1 MRKNRKWGAA
11 ILMAVS
17 VLSFGIPAG
26 MFLAGGQKPM
36 EVHAEE
42 GDSPEEGGEEGSV
55 SDNTVP
61 EPVCT
66 CREKCTEEHTD
77 LSCEVCKADY
87 SACAYVNPSVRITI
101 NTPSGWHNDTTKVYI
116 SVEDVAQSG
125 NFEIQSLQAKVTQN
139 GNWTDITD
147 ERYVEINEDC
157 SVYVLVAD
165 QKGRT
170 YEKSRYIKCF
180 DYTPPTL
187 NAAVSDGLLSVQAQD
202 TGSGVKVIYVNGHE
216 FKDLVNGTLNVRLQQ
231 FDAGYQ
237 YFTISAM
244 DYVGNMSEIYK
255 TKNPYYADPEVETQD
270 QKDVLQQLPANAQ
283 ATAPVTAA
291 AQVTEHTK
299 TDSEGN
305 TTDETSLEDQ
315 KKAAMRE
322 ADASEEETRKETVA
336 KSGEKGKEFYT
347 IQTEN
352 EKVFYLVIDRDGEE
366 ETVYFLT
373 EISENDLLNVTS
385 DAKETLPKNSAVAE
399 SALPR
404 TEDTVPVR
412 DTDAEEE
419 EPGMEEQ
426 ETGTEETEGPEE
438 PVKETTENPA
448 AAYII
453 LGLIAAV
460 VIGAAYYVKVL
471 RKKDEG
477 FLDEEDEEEDE
488 EAYDDEEEELAE
500 VDNNQEKD
508 FFTDREDEGE

>member
-1 MRKNRKWGAA
+1 MRKKRKWGAA

-26 MFLAGGQKPM
+26 VFLAGAQEPM

-42 GDSPEEGGEEGSV
+42 RDSPARENGDGSV

-61 EPVCT
+61 EPECI
-66 CREKCTEEHTD
+66 CREKCTEED
-77 LSCEVCKADY
+77 ADQSCEVCKADY

-139 GNWTDITD
+139 GNWTDITE

-157 SVYVLVAD
+157 SVYALVTD
-165 QKGRT
+165 EKGRT

-187 NAAVSDGLLSVQAQD
+187 NAAVSDGLLSVRAQD

-244 DYVGNMSEIYK
+244 DYVGNMSEVYQ
-255 TKNPYYADPEVETQD
+255 TKNPYYRDPEVETKDQQD
-270 QKDVLQQLPANAQ
+270 VMQQLPASAQ

-305 TTDETSLEDQ
+305 TTAETSPAEE

-322 ADASEEETRKETVA
+322 ADVSETAEREQTAVET
-336 KSGEKGKEFYT
+336 GKGKEFYT
-347 IQTEN
+347 IQTES

-385 DAKETLPKNSAVAE
+385 DLKETLPQNSAVVE

-404 TEDTVPVR
+404 TEDTAPVR
-412 DTDAEEE
+412 DGDAVEEE
-419 EPGMEEQ
+419 NGTEEP
-426 ETGTEETEGPEE
+426 ETETEETEETA
-438 PVKETTENPA
+438 KETAENPA
-448 AAYII
+448 AAYIL
-453 LGLIAAV
+453 LGLVAAA

-471 RKKDEG
+471 RNKDEG
-477 FLDEEDEEEDE
+477 FLDEEDEEDDE
-488 EAYDDEEEELAE
+488 EYDDEEEELE
-500 VDNNQEKD
+500 EEDNSNPEEA
-508 FFTDREDEGE
+508 FFTDREDEEV

>member
-11 ILMAVS
+11 ILMTVS
-17 VLSFGIPAG
+17 ALSFGIPAG
-26 MFLAGGQKPM
+26 VFLAGAQEPM
-36 EVHAEE
+36 EVHAEDM
-42 GDSPEEGGEEGSV
+42 DSPEGENGNGSV

-77 LSCEVCKADY
+77 LSCEVCKANY
-87 SACAYVNPSVRITI
+87 NACAYVNPSVRITI

-125 NFEIQSLQAKVTQN
+125 NFAVQSLQAKVTQN
-139 GNWTDITD
+139 GNWTDITE

-157 SVYVLVAD
+157 SVYALVTD

-187 NAAVSDGLLSVQAQD
+187 NAAVSDGLLSVRVQD

-244 DYVGNMSEIYK
+244 DYVGNMSEVYQ
-255 TKNPYYADPEVETQD
+255 TKNPYYSDPEVETKD
-270 QKDVLQQLPANAQ
+270 QKDVMQQLPASAQ

-305 TTDETSLEDQ
+305 TTAQTSPAEE

-322 ADASEEETRKETVA
+322 ADISEAAEKGQTAVET
-336 KSGEKGKEFYT
+336 GKGKEFYT
-347 IQTEN
+347 IQTES

-385 DAKETLPKNSAVAE
+385 DVKETLPKNSAVAE
-399 SALPR
+399 SALPK
-404 TEDTVPVR
+404 TEGALPVK
-412 DTDAEEE
+412 DDVEEE
-419 EPGMEEQ
+419 TGIEEQ
-426 ETGTEETEGPEE
+426 ETGTEETEESAEE
-438 PVKETTENPA
+438 TAENPA
-448 AAYII
+448 AAYIL
-453 LGLIAAV
+453 LGLVAAV

-471 RKKDEG
+471 RKKDED

-500 VDNNQEKD
+500 VDNNPEKD
-508 FFTDREDEGE
+508 FFTDREDEEE

>member
-1 MRKNRKWGAA
+1 MRKNREWGAA
-11 ILMAVS
+11 VLMAVS
-17 VLSFGIPAG
+17 MLSFGIPAG
-26 MFLAGGQKPM
+26 VFLAGAQEPM
-36 EVHAEE
+36 EVHAEDM
-42 GDSPEEGGEEGSV
+42 DSPEGENGDGSV

-77 LSCEVCKADY
+77 LSCEVCKTDY

-125 NFEIQSLQAKVTQN
+125 NFAVQSLQAKVTQN
-139 GNWTDITD
+139 GNWTDITE
-147 ERYVEINEDC
+147 ERYVEVNEDC
-157 SVYVLVAD
+157 SVYALVTD

-187 NAAVSDGLLSVQAQD
+187 NAAVSDGLLSVRAQD

-216 FKDLVNGTLNVRLQQ
+216 FKDLVNGTLNIRLQQ

-244 DYVGNMSEIYK
+244 DHVGNMSEVYK
-255 TKNPYYADPEVETQD
+255 TKNPYYSDPEVETKD
-270 QKDVLQQLPANAQ
+270 QKDVLQQLPASAQ

-305 TTDETSLEDQ
+305 TTLETSPAEE

-322 ADASEEETRKETVA
+322 ADVSEAAEKGQTAAET
-336 KSGEKGKEFYT
+336 GKGKEFYT
-347 IQTEN
+347 IQTES
-352 EKVFYLVIDRDGEE
+352 EKIFYLVIDRDGEE

-385 DAKETLPKNSAVAE
+385 DVKETLPKNSAVAE
-399 SALPR
+399 SALPK
-404 TEDTVPVR
+404 TEGALPVA
-412 DTDAEEE
+412 DADAVEKET
-419 EPGMEEQ
+419 GVEEQ
-426 ETGTEETEGPEE
+426 ETGTEETEEPTEE
-438 PVKETTENPA
+438 TAENPA
-448 AAYII
+448 AAYIL
-453 LGLIAAV
+453 LGLVAAV

-488 EAYDDEEEELAE
+488 EVYDDEEEELAE
-500 VDNNQEKD
+500 VDNNPEKD
-508 FFTDREDEGE
+508 FFTDREDEEE